1 MRDFIVLMFGMCAL
15 SILVLG
21 CDEKKV
27 AQQREKAILT
37 KQEIL
42 EIANEKAK
50 SMDFPI
56 GDSNVSYD
64 EDNTKWKEHL
74 VFLKEYL
81 PNIAGR
87 CDRALAGRE
96 YRTALYEPKSK
107 TAMGGVLWIFVDPKS
122 GKVIYVLP
130 EM

>member
-27 AQQREKAILT
+27 AQQKEKAILT

-42 EIANEKAK
+42 EIANRKAK

-64 EDNTKWKEHL
+64 EDNTKWREHL

-81 PNIAGR
+81 PNMR
-87 CDRALAGRE
+87 
-96 YRTALYEPKSK
+96 
-107 TAMGGVLWIFVDPKS
+107 
-122 GKVIYVLP
+122 
-130 EM
+130 